1 MGGTSGSK
9 QRQRKHV
16 KRLGWRVRGVLFACV
31 YCLSHHLVFPLRP
44 CLASHPGSSFL
55 DYRLYNTSHLCYT
68 YALQIPQHF
77 HLPKGVFIATLL
89 EGQEQLDSGEG
100 GDLLASLQY
109 QVVEPQLESESS
121 PSTCS
126 HIHSAHHS

>member
-1 MGGTSGSK
+1 MMSLQICPVLDRKTRWFHERKTRIECTVWVREGSPAKAMGGTSGSK

-55 DYRLYNTSHLCYT
+55 DYRLYITSHLCYT

-77 HLPKGVFIATLL
+77 HLPQGVFIAL
-89 EGQEQLDSGEG
+89 
-100 GDLLASLQY
+100 
-109 QVVEPQLESESS
+109 
-121 PSTCS
+121 
-126 HIHSAHHS
+126 I